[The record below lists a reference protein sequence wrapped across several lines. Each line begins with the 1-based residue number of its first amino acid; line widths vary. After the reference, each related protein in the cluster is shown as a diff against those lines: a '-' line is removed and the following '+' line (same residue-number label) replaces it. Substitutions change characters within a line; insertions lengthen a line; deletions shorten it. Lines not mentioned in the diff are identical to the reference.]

1 MGKQWQLENQQN
13 QHTTETNPQRAQLLE
28 LSDRL

>member
-13 QHTTETNPQRAQLLE
+13 QQTTEINPQRAQLLE